1 MNKNLVLSIAS
12 LLFCG
17 HVLAGGWGQLSGK
30 NAQGQFIVITDET
43 RSGKH
48 AILVSGIDGDVEYPF
63 RGACS
68 FDLDESAFQPP
79 VKFSCNSKGSSPL
92 AGTAYEQT
100 GKTEKCRVMKFKC
113 VAGCNSKRV
122 PALLKYH
129 PWEC

>member
-1 MNKNLVLSIAS
+1 MNKKIVLLVAS
-12 LLFCG
+12 LLLFS
-17 HVLAGGWGQLSGK
+17 HAMAGGWGQLSGK
-30 NAQGQFIVITDET
+30 NAQGQLIVITDET

-48 AILVSGIDGDVEYPF
+48 AILVSDMDGDVEYPF
-63 RGACS
+63 IGACS
-68 FDLDESAFQPP
+68 FDLNESAFQPP
-79 VKFSCNSKGSSPL
+79 VKFSCNAQGSSPL

-100 GKTEKCRVMKFKC
+100 GKTGKCRVMRFKC